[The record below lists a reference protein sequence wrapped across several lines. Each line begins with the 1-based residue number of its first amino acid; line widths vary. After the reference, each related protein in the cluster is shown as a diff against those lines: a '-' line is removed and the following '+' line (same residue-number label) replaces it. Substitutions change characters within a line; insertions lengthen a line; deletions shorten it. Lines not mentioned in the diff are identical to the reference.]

1 MKKKYFFGAI
11 MLSVMVFLTGCS
23 SREGPEKTTETFI
36 RAVCAESLDEA
47 KTMATGNVL
56 YNLSSSEKQSV
67 KAKAAL
73 LNKLEVK
80 TKAVSSSWAEVLA
93 MVKLSY
99 PGGDTDLAWYK
110 INLVLKDGTWMI
122 YDMKQTEP
130 QPEGKGGKAND
141 EDVAAAKETYVEYLK
156 ALSNNNWRQAAAK
169 YLAGPA
175 RKTHELSADTLGK
188 APVLQ
193 DIGDVTISPLWQKDE
208 ILACLLEY
216 SVQERDVK
224 EVVLFARL
232 SDGQWKIAK
241 VNAS

>member
-1 MKKKYFFGAI
+1 
-11 MLSVMVFLTGCS
+11 MLSVMVFFAGCS
-23 SREGPEKTTETFI
+23 SREGPEKTTATFI

-56 YNLSSSEKQSV
+56 YNLSSREKQSV
-67 KAKAAL
+67 KVKAAL
-73 LNKLEVK
+73 LNKMEVR
-80 TKAVSSSWAEVLA
+80 TKAVSTSWAEVLA
-93 MVKLSY
+93 MVELSY
-99 PGGDTDLAWYK
+99 PDGDTDLTWYK
-110 INLVLKDGTWMI
+110 INLILNDGAWMV
-122 YDMKQTEP
+122 YDMEQTEP
-130 QPEGKGGKAND
+130 QPEGKAGRAND

-156 ALSNNNWRQAAAK
+156 ALSNNNWQAAAK

-193 DIGDVTISPLWQKDE
+193 DIGDVIINPLWQKDE
-208 ILACLLEY
+208 LLACLSEY

-224 EVVLFARL
+224 VVVLFAKL

-241 VNAS
+241 VIAS